1 MINHSS
7 LKLKPLD
14 DVQVIKGITFPPG
27 IKYRQLIVTGPPG
40 SGKSRII
47 REIGGWPEEGFI
59 DLTLK
64 NWWRAQ
70 SLTYRPREV
79 HMGFP
84 FVGYD
89 DCLTVFDKTFSDSE
103 EILELELSRIIL
115 PPLKTTFFSVDW
127 RERYVFEFLVPLPE
141 NIMEWRLERSKHE
154 VHPIDEG
161 VTLNQIK
168 RQISVYLEAAQYF
181 SQSGLLVYVRE
192 NLGGVPNIILDPA
205 SGNGDPEAN
214 NLQERA
220 P

>member
-7 LKLKPLD
+7 LQLKPLD
-14 DVQVIKGITFPPG
+14 DVQVIKGITFPSG

-47 REIGGWPEEGFI
+47 REMGGWPEEGFI

-89 DCLTVFDKTFSDSE
+89 DCLTVFDQAFSDSE

-127 RERYVFEFLVPLPE
+127 RERYVFEFLVPPPE

-181 SQSGLLVYVRE
+181 SQSGLLMYVRE
-192 NLGGVPNIILDPA
+192 NLGDVPKIILDPA
-205 SGNGDPEAN
+205 SGDGTPEAN
-214 NLQERA
+214 NLQKRD